1 MPQDQEQTE
10 SRWSWV
16 VLLGTI
22 VVQGLTLGFP
32 TCIGIFFADLQHD
45 FQASNSETSWF
56 PSILISL
63 LHAGGPI
70 CSILVEHFGCRVT
83 VMLGGVLASS
93 GFVAS
98 SFSRSLSELYIT
110 AGFITG
116 LGMSFSFQA
125 GITVLGHYFFYY
137 RALANALA
145 SAGVS
150 IGISLWPLIS
160 RYLLEVF
167 GWRGTFLIFGGILL
181 HCCIC
186 GAVMRP
192 VAPKTES
199 ACPPPNK
206 VPEQGR
212 LLTCGQAVQRHLAF
226 DVFLQNHSYRFYTLG
241 VVWMLMGFA
250 VPHVFLVPFALSQ
263 NVEEHKAALL
273 ITIIGICNIFL
284 RPMIGVVAGR
294 SMFAGRRV
302 YLFALAVL
310 LNGLSNLICVISG
323 SFSVLVF
330 YCLVYSIS
338 MSGIGA
344 LLFQVL
350 MDIVPMNRFSSAL
363 GLFTVLESF
372 TVLIS
377 PPLAG
382 LLLDTT
388 GNFSYVFYMSS
399 FFLIS
404 AALFIGLSFFFL
416 CKKTKEK
423 QMMDRVHEEPTPEK
437 ELNQRYTEE
446 PVTQSHST
454 VMYVTYV
461 TSV

>member
-1 MPQDQEQTE
+1 MPQAQEQIE
-10 SRWSWV
+10 SSWSWV
-16 VLLGTI
+16 VLLATI

-45 FQASNSETSWF
+45 FRASNSETSWF
-56 PSILISL
+56 PSILIAL

-70 CSILVEHFGCRVT
+70 CSILVERFGCRMT

-93 GFVAS
+93 GMVAS
-98 SFSRSLSELYIT
+98 SFSHSLSQLYIT

-125 GITVLGHYFFYY
+125 GITVLGHYFSYHQ
-137 RALANALA
+137 ALANALA

-150 IGISLWPLIS
+150 IGITLWPLLS
-160 RYLLEVF
+160 RYLLEDF
-167 GWRGTFLIFGGILL
+167 GWRGTFLIFGGVFL

-186 GAVMRP
+186 GSVMRP
-192 VAPKTES
+192 VAPKSES
-199 ACPPPNK
+199 AYPPPNK
-206 VPEQGR
+206 VPEPGC
-212 LLTCGQAVQRHLAF
+212 LLTCGRAVQRHLAF
-226 DVFLQNHSYRFYTLG
+226 DVFLQNQGYRFYTLG
-241 VVWMLMGFA
+241 VVWLLMGFM
-250 VPHVFLVPFALSQ
+250 VPHIFLVPFALSH
-263 NVEEHKAALL
+263 NIEEHKAALL
-273 ITIIGICNIFL
+273 ISIIGFSNIFL
-284 RPMIGVVAGR
+284 RPVIGVVAGW
-294 SMFAGRRV
+294 SMFAGHRV

-310 LNGLSNLICVISG
+310 LNGLSNLICVISAR
-323 SFSVLVF
+323 FSVLVF

-388 GNFSYVFYMSS
+388 SNFSYIFYMSS

-404 AALFIGLSFFFL
+404 AAFFLGLSFFIL
-416 CKKTKEK
+416 NKNKEK
-423 QMMDRVHEEPTPEK
+423 QMTDRVHEELTLEK
-437 ELNQRYTEE
+437 DLAQRCTEE
-446 PVTQSHST
+446 PSTQPHST
-454 VMYVTYV
+454 VTYVTYV